1 METLAVTATRPAR
14 RNLFTRHA
22 LVAQRR
28 MTRLDPTI
36 RALLWSG
43 FSGLLFVIL
52 NSIMR
57 QLAVSIGAFETQFL
71 RYFLGLAI
79 LLPLMLR
86 AGLRTFWPHN
96 VVGQFTRG
104 AVHTLGLLVWF
115 AAVSRITIA
124 ETTAIS
130 FTTPIFIMFG
140 AALVLKE
147 PMRWYRWVGAGIG
160 FAGVLIVVAP
170 NLTGQGGVYGLVML
184 ASSPIYAVS
193 YLMTKQLTRHERAE
207 VIVAWQSITVA
218 TLSLPLAWLHW
229 RMPTAGQWAACLL
242 CGLLGTGGHYCL
254 TRSYAAAHISA
265 TQSVKFLDLVWATLA
280 GWLVFGDQPSQW
292 TFIGGVVILGA
303 TLWIARREARG
314 MR

>member
-1 METLAVTATRPAR
+1 MTATRPAR
-14 RNLFTRHA
+14 RHLLTRRA
-22 LVAQRR
+22 LVAHRR
-28 MTRLDPTI
+28 MTRLDPTM
-36 RALLWSG
+36 RALLWSAL
-43 FSGLLFVIL
+43 SGLLFVVL

-71 RYFLGLAI
+71 RYFLGLMV

-86 AGLRTFWPHN
+86 AGLRSFWPHT

-104 AVHTLGLLVWF
+104 AVHTAGLLVWF
-115 AAVSRITIA
+115 TAVSKITIA

-147 PMRWYRWVGAGIG
+147 PLRWHRWLGAAIG
-160 FAGVLIVVAP
+160 FAGVLVVVAP
-170 NLTGQGGVYGLVML
+170 NLSGQAGVYGLVML

-193 YLMTKQLTRHERAE
+193 YIMTKQLTRHDRAE
-207 VIVAWQSITVA
+207 VIVAWQSITVS

-229 RMPTAGQWAACLL
+229 RMPTAGQWVACLL
-242 CGLLGTGGHYCL
+242 CGMLGTGGHYCL

-265 TQSVKFLDLVWATLA
+265 TQSVKFLDLVWATLI
-280 GWLVFGDQPSQW
+280 GWAVFGDQPSQS
-292 TFIGGVVILGA
+292 TFIGGVVILAA

-314 MR
+314 AR